1 MKTIQDTNN
10 EWGVYHF
17 YIGQLILIV
26 KLDIKE
32 FKKITL
38 LIKEGENVYKL
49 DMRRVY
55 YSYMELIILRL
66 CTIFGDLQCDQI
78 NIKKVKKWLEENN
91 LQQFV
96 SQLASIEE
104 SDNEE
109 YIHKINNNRN
119 KLIGHLD
126 VFKKPFYKLK
136 FSPDSGRMP
145 EFTSNTIRDQRYE
158 LEDIENDL
166 PRFEGMLNEY
176 SKILNDINQHLCNQ
190 K

>member
-10 EWGVYHF
+10 EWCIYHF
-17 YIGQLILIV
+17 YIGQLILTV
-26 KLDIKE
+26 KLDIDE
-32 FKKITL
+32 FKKITS
-38 LIKEGENVYKL
+38 LIKGGENIYKL
-49 DMRRVY
+49 DMRRSC

-66 CTIFGDLQCDQI
+66 YTIFGDLKSDQI
-78 NIKKVKKWLEENN
+78 NIKNVRKWLEENN

-96 SQLASIEE
+96 SQLASIETN
-104 SDNEE
+104 NEE
-109 YIHKINNNRN
+109 YIHKLNNNRN

-126 VFKKPFYKLK
+126 VFKKPFHELK
-136 FSPDSGRMP
+136 FSSDSSRMP

-158 LEDIENDL
+158 LKDIENDL

-176 SKILNDINQHLCNQ
+176 SKILDDINQHLYNQ